1 MTVSPAR
8 TGWIPRFTGFAIA
21 LALAGGTP
29 ALGWAQTS
37 LDSDG
42 GTATGAP
49 QPLAPPTALVPGA
62 EGAQGPAAAEG
73 ARPAALVPTSRAMP
87 SSLTRGLEGEGSG
100 LQGIEINRLGEIDPD
115 AIGTLD
121 ARNGGFR
128 DDMWSRSD
136 RAAVERLLRRLP
148 SRLDSATLRGLARRL
163 LLTNAQPPRSRSRAA
178 REETATLLATR
189 VDRLAAL
196 GDVRGL
202 NELLRLVPQ
211 RFENERIAR
220 ARTEGLLLT
229 GEVEEACRK
238 VRREMARDGVTGYWR
253 RAMVYCQLRS
263 GEFDQAMLGVG
274 LMVEQGS
281 AKDDP
286 AFFTLVDA
294 FAGAETASVTVDSP
308 LHLAML
314 HMIDRPL
321 PDDLIEEAS
330 PGLLVAIAG
339 SERTDLE
346 PRTRAAERAVSM
358 GVLSTAAL
366 TAIYDLYVFDS
377 AELDDPVAVLDENPG
392 GPGRALIYQA
402 VREREEPTARAQ
414 LIQAALG
421 RADDPA
427 VYRLLVRVLLPDLLE
442 VPVEPPLLWFADPA
456 GRALY
461 VAGRHDKAAAW
472 YLLARQEA
480 LLDPEGAAAMAS
492 LWPFAR
498 LAGNP
503 TMPWQGDME
512 AWRAS
517 REDESPAE
525 LTRQAWLRGALKA
538 LGEDEGEAVSWLDLA
553 TLSSEAPPPD
563 GALLFAL
570 RDASDMG
577 RVGETVLLS
586 ILIIGESGP
595 AECHPTA
602 LMAALSALRGV
613 GLEREA
619 RALAIEAA
627 VAKGI

>member
-1 MTVSPAR
+1 MTVSLAR
-8 TGWIPRFTGFAIA
+8 SGWIPSLTGFAVA
-21 LALAGGTP
+21 LAVAGAAP
-29 ALGWAQTS
+29 APVWAQTS
-37 LDSDG
+37 LESG
-42 GTATGAP
+42 GAATGAP
-49 QPLAPPTALVPGA
+49 RPLAPPTALMPGA
-62 EGAQGPAAAEG
+62 EGPATAEE
-73 ARPAALVPTSRAMP
+73 ARPAALAPTARTLP
-87 SSLTRGLEGEGSG
+87 SSLTRGMEGEGSG
-100 LQGIEINRLGEIDPD
+100 LMGIEINPLGDIDPD

-121 ARNGGFR
+121 ARNGGFGG
-128 DDMWSRSD
+128 DMWSRSD
-136 RAAVERLLRRLP
+136 RTAVERLLRRLP
-148 SRLDSATLRGLARRL
+148 SRLESATLRGLARRL
-163 LLTNAQPPRSRSRAA
+163 LLTNAEPPRSRRATTEA
-178 REETATLLATR
+178 TATLLATR

-211 RFENERIAR
+211 RYENDRIAR

-238 VRREMARDGVTGYWR
+238 VRREVARDGAAGYWR

-281 AKDDP
+281 TEDDP

-321 PDDLIEEAS
+321 PDDLIEAAS
-330 PGLLVAIAG
+330 PGLLVAIAA
-339 SERTDLE
+339 SERSDLE

-358 GVLSTAAL
+358 GVLRTAAL
-366 TAIYDLYVFDS
+366 REIYDLYVFDS
-377 AELDDPVAVLDENPG
+377 AELDDPIAALDENPG
-392 GPGRALIYQA
+392 GPGRALLYQA
-402 VREREEPTARAQ
+402 VREREQPTARAQ
-414 LIQAALG
+414 LIQAALE
-421 RADDPA
+421 RAAHPA
-427 VYRLLVRVLLPDLLE
+427 VYQLLVRVLLPDLLE

-456 GRALY
+456 GRALFA
-461 VAGRHDKAAAW
+461 AGRLDEGAAW

-480 LLDPEGAAAMAS
+480 LLDPQGAAAAAS
-492 LWPFAR
+492 LWPYYR

-503 TMPWQGDME
+503 TLPWQGDME
-512 AWRAS
+512 AWQAS
-517 REDESPAE
+517 REDESSAE
-525 LTRQAWLRGALKA
+525 LARQAWLRGALKA

-586 ILIIGESGP
+586 ILIIGEKGP
-595 AECHPTA
+595 ADCHPTA
-602 LMAALSALRGV
+602 LVAALSALRGV